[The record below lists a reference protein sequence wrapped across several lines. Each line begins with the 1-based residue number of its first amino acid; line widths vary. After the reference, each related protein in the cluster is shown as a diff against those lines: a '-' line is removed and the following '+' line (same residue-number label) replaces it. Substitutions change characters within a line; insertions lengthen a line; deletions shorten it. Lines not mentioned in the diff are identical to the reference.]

1 MHFLSLLVQDFLL
14 SFVCPKERRKE
25 KRAADFDVAAIDSLT
40 RKKRTC
46 SQIEGQMKSSGCSPA
61 HHTW

>member
-1 MHFLSLLVQDFLL
+1 MHFLSLLVQDCLL
-14 SFVCPKERRKE
+14 LLFAQKKGAK

-40 RKKRTC
+40 TRKRTC
-46 SQIEGQMKSSGCSPA
+46 IQIEDQMKSSGCSPA